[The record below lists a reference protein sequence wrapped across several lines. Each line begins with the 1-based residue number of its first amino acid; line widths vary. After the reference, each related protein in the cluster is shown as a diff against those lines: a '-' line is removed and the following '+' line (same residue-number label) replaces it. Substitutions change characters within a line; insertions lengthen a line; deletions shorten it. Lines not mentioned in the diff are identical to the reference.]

1 MHLCLKCK
9 TGEKDMNEKLN
20 VVFMGTPDFGI
31 PSVQMLMNKHNLIG
45 VFCQPDKINGRN
57 NLVTFCPIKQFAVDN
72 NIPVY
77 QPTTFKDNACVD
89 ILQELNPDIIVVAA
103 YGKILPKYVL
113 DFPKYGCIN
122 IHGSLLPAYRGA
134 SPIQSSILN
143 GDKITG
149 ISIIEMVEEM
159 DAGDI
164 LYQKEIEIGE
174 YETAEELFD
183 KMSVLGRDCLEDVM
197 SDIMNRNHIMK
208 EPQDTNLV
216 TFTHK
221 ISKEKGLID
230 FKTMTAQEIKN
241 LVYGLN
247 SWPSAYIVSN
257 DITYKIH
264 RVVFGKKDMIENA
277 GKIVEISKDGIEVV
291 CGDGNTL
298 IITEIQK
305 QGKKK
310 MDGYTFSNGQ
320 HLKVGDTFQKI

>member
-1 MHLCLKCK
+1 
-9 TGEKDMNEKLN
+9 MNKLN

-31 PSVQMLMNKHNLIG
+31 PSVRMLLEKHNLVG

-57 NLVTFCPIKQFAVDN
+57 NQTSFCPIKQFAVDN

-77 QPTTFKDNACVD
+77 QPITFKDNACLE
-89 ILQELNPDIIVVAA
+89 ILRELNPDIIVVAA

-122 IHGSLLPAYRGA
+122 IHGSLLPLYRGA
-134 SPIQSSILN
+134 SPIQSAILN
-143 GDKITG
+143 GDRETG

-164 LYQKEIEIGE
+164 LYQQKLLIDE
-174 YETAEELFD
+174 YETAEELFER
-183 KMSVLGRDCLEDVM
+183 MSILGRDCLESVLL
-197 SDIMNRNHIMK
+197 DIVNENHIMK
-208 EPQDTNLV
+208 ETQDIKEV

-221 ISKEKGLID
+221 ISKEKGLLD
-230 FKTMTAQEIKN
+230 FEIMTTQEIKN

-257 DITYKIH
+257 NITYKIH

-277 GKIVEISKDGIEVV
+277 GKIVAISKDGIEVV

-298 IITEIQK
+298 VITEIQK

-320 HLKVGDTFQKI
+320 RLKIGEKINNI